1 LELVSISKEYTVI
14 LQTIF
19 AEMIKPGR
27 PTDCYRIIFNEK
39 NESVQEIS
47 FHRLNSTSMTAEF
60 NIKIANPY

>member
-1 LELVSISKEYTVI
+1 
-14 LQTIF
+14 
-19 AEMIKPGR
+19 MIKPGR